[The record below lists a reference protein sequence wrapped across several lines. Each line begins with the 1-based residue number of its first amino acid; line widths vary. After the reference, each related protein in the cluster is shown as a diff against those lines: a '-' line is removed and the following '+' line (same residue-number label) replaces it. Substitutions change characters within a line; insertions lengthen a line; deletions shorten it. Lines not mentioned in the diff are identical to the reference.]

1 MPPPM
6 RPHDAAWKLL
16 FSFPEMVRDL
26 LAGFVPRGWVED
38 LDLSTLGRGFASH
51 VSDDLQQ
58 RHGDHVWRV
67 PFRGQPRDAMVLLEC
82 QSTVDRTMAVR
93 MLAYT
98 ALLHQDLLRATYTG
112 ALPPVLPIV
121 LYHGRKRWSA
131 PEEMAGLAAPCG
143 EHRAPYQPSQRYFL
157 LDVGRYTDPLPPAGR
172 NLVAELIRMARSPGP
187 KEVSA
192 VFAAL
197 AGRLSEPEHEGLIRA
212 FWQWLGKVHLPA
224 RRVKFALPPLE
235 NWREAGTVLNN
246 MLGDWR
252 APTLEEG
259 RAEGAEGRAEGR
271 IQGQA
276 DVMRRHG
283 GPQVRRGDRGAARRA
298 TGGDRGPGADGGDRR
313 VADRVRARRR
323 AARPGGTPARERRG
337 RGQSAASMRPAPGRS
352 PRRPGIGVRRLGRAV
367 VGARARGVDTGVLAV
382 AGEGASARAPRE
394 VCVAAARKLEGG
406 SEPC

>member
-1 MPPPM
+1 M

-51 VSDDLQQ
+51 VSDHLQQ
-58 RHGDHVWRV
+58 RHGDRVWRV

-143 EHRAPYQPSQRYFL
+143 EHRAPYQPAQRYFL
-157 LDVGRYTDPLPPAGR
+157 LDVGRYTDPLPSTGR
-172 NLVAELIRMARSPGP
+172 NLVAELIRMARTRDL
-187 KEVSA
+187 KKVSA
-192 VFAAL
+192 AFADL

-212 FWQWLGKVHLPA
+212 FLQWLERVHLPA
-224 RRVKFALPPLE
+224 RDVKLVFPPLE
-235 NWREAGTVLNN
+235 DWREAATMFDDELESWNVLV
-246 MLGDWR
+246 
-252 APTLEEG
+252 LEEG
-259 RAEGAEGRAEGR
+259 RAEGRAEGR

-276 DVMRRHG
+276 DVMCR
-283 GPQVRRGDRGAARRA
+283 
-298 TGGDRGPGADGGDRR
+298 
-313 VADRVRARRR
+313 
-323 AARPGGTPARERRG
+323 
-337 RGQSAASMRPAPGRS
+337 M
-352 PRRPGIGVRRLGRAV
+352 
-367 VGARARGVDTGVLAV
+367 
-382 AGEGASARAPRE
+382 
-394 VCVAAARKLEGG
+394 AARKFDAATAERLAGRLAEIADPERMEEIGEWLIECEHG
-406 SEPC
+406 DELLARVERLRANAAGEDGPPPR

>member
-1 MPPPM
+1 M

-38 LDLSTLGRGFASH
+38 LDLSTTRHGQSGAGLARGPGSH
-51 VSDDLQQ
+51 VSDDLRQ
-58 RHGDHVWRV
+58 RHQDRVWRV
-67 PFRGQPRDAMVLLEC
+67 PFRGRPRDAMVLLEC

-98 ALLHQDLLRATYTG
+98 ALLHQDLLRAAPAG

-121 LYHGRKRWSA
+121 LYHGRKPWSA

-172 NLVAELIRMARSPGP
+172 NLVAELIRMARSRGA

-192 VFAAL
+192 VFADL
-197 AGRLSEPEHEGLIRA
+197 TVRLSEPEHEGLIRA

-224 RRVKFALPPLE
+224 CRVKFALPPLE

-259 RAEGAEGRAEGR
+259 REEGRTEGR

-276 DVMRRHG
+276 DVMRR
-283 GPQVRRGDRGAARRA
+283 
-298 TGGDRGPGADGGDRR
+298 
-313 VADRVRARRR
+313 
-323 AARPGGTPARERRG
+323 
-337 RGQSAASMRPAPGRS
+337 M
-352 PRRPGIGVRRLGRAV
+352 
-367 VGARARGVDTGVLAV
+367 
-382 AGEGASARAPRE
+382 
-394 VCVAAARKLEGG
+394 AARKFDAATAERLAGRLAEIADPARMEEIGEWLIECEHGDELLARVERLRANAAGG
-406 SEPC
+406 DSPPP